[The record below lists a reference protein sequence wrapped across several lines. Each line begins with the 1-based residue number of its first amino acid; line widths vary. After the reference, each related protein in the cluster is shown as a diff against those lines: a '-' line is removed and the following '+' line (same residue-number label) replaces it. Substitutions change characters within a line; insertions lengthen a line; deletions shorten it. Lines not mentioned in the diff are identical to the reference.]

1 MVGDPVGDMLARIRN
16 AAAVGHDNVRVPY
29 SKFKH
34 AVAKV
39 LLKEG
44 YVSSVEKRG
53 RKVVKTIEIGLAYN
67 NDVPKIKGT
76 ERVSKPSKRVYQ
88 GTKNLRPFRHGF
100 GTSILSTPKG
110 ILTGGDARKEHV
122 GGEILFLIW

>member
-1 MVGDPVGDMLARIRN
+1 MVGDPIGDMLARIRN

-67 NDVPKIKGT
+67 NNVPKIKGT

-88 GTKNLRPFRHGF
+88 ATKNLRPVRHGF